1 MAPLYER
8 DVTELIDATR
18 SYYSVLRKKD
28 VDDLEYGRNKKKKNL
43 SFSP

>member
-28 VDDLEYGRNKKKKNL
+28 VDDLEYGKKRNHL
-43 SFSP
+43 SLSLI